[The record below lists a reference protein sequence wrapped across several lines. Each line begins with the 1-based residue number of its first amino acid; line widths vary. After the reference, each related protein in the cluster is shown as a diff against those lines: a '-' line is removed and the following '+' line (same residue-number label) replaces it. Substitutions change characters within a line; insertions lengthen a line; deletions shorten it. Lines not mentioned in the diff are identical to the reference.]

1 VSTLPDLL
9 APIAPPANA
18 ERPAPR
24 NRNEAPDDAPRF
36 SDRLDNERADS
47 KRSSTREP
55 AETNERPNR
64 SEASEASETTDTNKT
79 ESAAANEQAA
89 SNEGTQA
96 DDQPSTPVDGDTS
109 TTADS
114 QEDAVAALIDPSLI
128 ADTDVVRNEITVT
141 ALSGETIP
149 LVPPQATGQA
159 DPGVLA
165 RWFAQASGPVEGP
178 LAQSFGFMNKPA
190 GQTSQQALAS
200 ASNDGVVMGS
210 IHNATGQSSQLQGAQ
225 MSFADAMANGTMEG
239 DVGMDAAMANNTM
252 ASSSLDAES
261 LDALVTQAMAK
272 AGASLEPG
280 GTNAP
285 AMTTGQTVA
294 TGAQAAMTAVPQA
307 ATGQAVP
314 VTALAVEINRQAM
327 NGKTQFDIR
336 LDPPELGRLNVRLEM
351 DASGQTRTHMIVE
364 RAETLDMLATDARSL
379 ERALQQAGLKTEPGS
394 VTFELAQDAADGFA
408 QDQQSANADDQSAE
422 SGAGDNSALGAEE
435 QLSAEDIASPEAIRQ
450 QLYVTGH
457 LDVRI

>member
-1 VSTLPDLL
+1 MSTLPDLL
-9 APIAPPANA
+9 APIAPPATA
-18 ERPAPR
+18 ERPAPKTR
-24 NRNEAPDDAPRF
+24 SDAQDDAPRF
-36 SDRLDNERADS
+36 SDRLDNERADA

-55 AETNERPNR
+55 AEAKERPDT
-64 SEASEASETTDTNKT
+64 SEASETTDTGET
-79 ESAAANEQAA
+79 QTAAADEQAA
-89 SNEGTQA
+89 SNDSTQV
-96 DDQPSTPVDGDTS
+96 DDQANAPVDGDAS
-109 TTADS
+109 TNTDKTD
-114 QEDAVAALIDPSLI
+114 DAVAALVDPSLI
-128 ADTDVVRNEITVT
+128 VDTDVVRDEITVT
-141 ALSGETIP
+141 TLSGETMP

-159 DPGVLA
+159 DPGVLG

-178 LAQSFGFMNKPA
+178 IAQSAGLLNKLA
-190 GQTSQQALAS
+190 GQPSQQALAGAQG
-200 ASNDGVVMGS
+200 ASDDGVVNS
-210 IHNATGQSSQLQGAQ
+210 ANPNATGQSTQMQGAQ
-225 MSFADAMANGTMEG
+225 MSFADAMANGSMDGDTM
-239 DVGMDAAMANNTM
+239 ASNTM
-252 ASSSLDAES
+252 ASSSMDAES

-272 AGASLEPG
+272 TSASLEPG

-285 AMTTGQTVA
+285 TLTTGPTVA
-294 TGAQAAMTAVPQA
+294 TAAQAAMTAVPQA

-394 VTFELAQDAADGFA
+394 VTFELSQDAADGFA

-422 SGAGDNSALGAEE
+422 SGSGDSSTLGAEE

>member
-1 VSTLPDLL
+1 MSTLPDLL
-9 APIAPPANA
+9 APIAPPATA

-24 NRNEAPDDAPRF
+24 TRSDAQDDAPRF

-55 AETNERPNR
+55 AEAKERPDT
-64 SEASEASETTDTNKT
+64 SEASETTDTGET
-79 ESAAANEQAA
+79 ENAAADEQATP
-89 SNEGTQA
+89 SDGTQD
-96 DDQPSTPVDGDTS
+96 DDQVSAPVDGDAS
-109 TTADS
+109 TNTDKTD
-114 QEDAVAALIDPSLI
+114 DAVAALVDPSLI
-128 ADTDVVRNEITVT
+128 ADTDVVRDEITVT
-141 ALSGETIP
+141 TLSGETMP

-159 DPGVLA
+159 DPGVLG

-178 LAQSFGFMNKPA
+178 IAQSAGLLNKLA
-190 GQTSQQALAS
+190 GQTSQQALAGAQG
-200 ASNDGVVMGS
+200 ASDDGVVNGANP
-210 IHNATGQSSQLQGAQ
+210 NATGQSTQMQGAQ
-225 MSFADAMANGTMEG
+225 MSFADAMANGSMDGDTM
-239 DVGMDAAMANNTM
+239 ASNTM
-252 ASSSLDAES
+252 ASSSMDAES

-272 AGASLEPG
+272 TSASLEPG

-285 AMTTGQTVA
+285 TLTTGPTVA

-394 VTFELAQDAADGFA
+394 VTFELSQDAADGFA

-422 SGAGDNSALGAEE
+422 TGTGENSTAGAEE

>member
-1 VSTLPDLL
+1 MSTLPDLL
-9 APIAPPANA
+9 APIAPPATA

-24 NRNEAPDDAPRF
+24 ARSDAQDDAPRF
-36 SDRLDNERADS
+36 SDRLDNERADA

-55 AETNERPNR
+55 AETKERPDT
-64 SEASEASETTDTNKT
+64 SEASAATDTGET
-79 ESAAANEQAA
+79 ETAVADERAA
-89 SNEGTQA
+89 SSDSPRD
-96 DDQPSTPVDGDTS
+96 DDQASVPVDSDES
-109 TTADS
+109 TNTDNTD
-114 QEDAVAALIDPSLI
+114 DAVAALVDPSLI
-128 ADTDVVRNEITVT
+128 ANTDGVRDEITVT
-141 ALSGETIP
+141 ALSGETMP

-159 DPGVLA
+159 DPGALG

-178 LAQSFGFMNKPA
+178 IAQSAGLLNKLA
-190 GQTSQQALAS
+190 GQTSQQALAG
-200 ASNDGVVMGS
+200 AHDANVDGVLMGA
-210 IHNATGQSSQLQGAQ
+210 NPNPTGQTTQMQGAQ
-225 MSFADAMANGTMEG
+225 TSFADAMTEAAMT
-239 DVGMDAAMANNTM
+239 DAAMTSNTM
-252 ASSSLDAES
+252 ASSSMDAES

-272 AGASLEPG
+272 TSASLEPG

-285 AMTTGQTVA
+285 TITTGQTVA

-422 SGAGDNSALGAEE
+422 SGAGDSSTLGADE